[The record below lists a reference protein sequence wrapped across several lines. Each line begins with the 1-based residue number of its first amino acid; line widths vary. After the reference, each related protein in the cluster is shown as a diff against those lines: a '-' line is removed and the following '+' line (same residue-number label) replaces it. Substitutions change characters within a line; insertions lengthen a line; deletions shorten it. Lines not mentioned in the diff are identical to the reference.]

1 MTSRD
6 AWARASGSMGEV
18 FRFVPQERPR
28 PGRGL
33 RLVRG
38 PAVLAAGV
46 PLAAATVAACASP
59 QGSAPTPSTSHAAGS
74 TETAAPAAPPAPETA
89 ATVSASPV
97 RPSKVLVVM
106 EENRSYANTAR
117 NMPYLVGLG
126 SKYGHATAMRGVT
139 HPSLPNYL
147 AIAGGSTFGITDD
160 RSPSSHPLVSSTVF
174 GQARAAGRQARVYA
188 EGMTTAC
195 QRFNTGRYAVRH
207 NPWTYFTSSAEH
219 TGCRANDVPAGTTTS
234 GALHND
240 IVAGRLPT
248 VGMLVPDVCHDG
260 HDCSAATADA
270 WLRRWMPAIMAGP
283 DYRAGRLA
291 VVITFDEDD
300 KRSGNLVYTAVVHP
314 SLHGKTVTK
323 ALNHYS
329 LSASL
334 SRISGRTP
342 LRKAATA
349 PPFLTAF
356 GLAG

>member
-1 MTSRD
+1 MDVVS
-6 AWARASGSMGEV
+6 
-18 FRFVPQERPR
+18 RFVPLHRPR
-28 PGRGL
+28 RGCS
-33 RLVRG
+33 RRRIRG
-38 PAVLAAGV
+38 PVALAAT
-46 PLAAATVAACASP
+46 LALSATLTACASP
-59 QGSAPTPSTSHAAGS
+59 QGSAPAPSTSHSAGS
-74 TETAAPAAPPAPETA
+74 PESEASAAPPAPETA
-89 ATVSASPV
+89 ATLAASPAQ
-97 RPSKVLVVM
+97 PSKVLVIV

-117 NMPYLVGLG
+117 NMPYLVSLG

-147 AIAGGSTFGITDD
+147 AIAAGSTFGITDD
-160 RSPSSHPLVSSTVF
+160 RNPSSHPLSAATVF
-174 GQARAAGRQARVYA
+174 GQARAAGKQARVYA

-207 NPWTYFTSSAEH
+207 NPWTYFTSSAEYN
-219 TGCRANDVPAGTTTS
+219 GCRANDLPSGTTTS

-270 WLRRWMPAIMAGP
+270 WLKRWVPAIMAGP

-300 KRSGNLVYTAVVHP
+300 RRAGNLIYTAVVHP
-314 SLHGKTVTK
+314 TLHGKTVTK

-356 GLAG
+356 GLAR